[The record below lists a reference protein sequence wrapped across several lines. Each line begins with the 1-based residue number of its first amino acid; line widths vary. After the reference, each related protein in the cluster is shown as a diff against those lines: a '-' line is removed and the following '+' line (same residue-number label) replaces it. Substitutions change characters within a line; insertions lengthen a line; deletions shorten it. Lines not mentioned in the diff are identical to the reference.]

1 MAVIGTT
8 RIYAVLRSETGNV
21 SLVPFDWLTPGE
33 QRELIEFEALRPYP
47 PQLERSSNELRAALL
62 LDNGSRTHSTREG

>member
-8 RIYAVLRSETGNV
+8 SVYVVLRSETGNV

-47 PQLERSSNELRAALL
+47 PQLEHDHATYQRTDKRSY
-62 LDNGSRTHSTREG
+62 